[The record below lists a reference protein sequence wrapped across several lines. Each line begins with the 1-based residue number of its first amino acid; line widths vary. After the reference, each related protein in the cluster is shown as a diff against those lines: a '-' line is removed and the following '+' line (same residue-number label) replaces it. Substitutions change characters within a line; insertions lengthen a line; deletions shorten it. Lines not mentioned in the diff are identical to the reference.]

1 MKSQPIRVINIKSD
15 MPTVDEARRELI
27 AAIDQARADGVQVIK
42 LVHGYGSTGVGGAL
56 RNALRKSLLKRRK
69 EGAVKSIVHGEK
81 WGVFDEGARAL
92 RNRYAFLHKDS
103 DYNRQNSGITIVELN
118 GLDEE

>member
-1 MKSQPIRVINIKSD
+1 MKTQSIRVINIKSE
-15 MPTVDEARRELI
+15 MPTIDEARLELI

-42 LVHGYGSTGVGGAL
+42 LIHGYGSTGVGGAL

-69 EGAVKSIVHGEK
+69 EGAVKSIVHGEM
-81 WGVFDEGARAL
+81 WGVMDAHARAL
-92 RNRYAFLHKDS
+92 RNRYAFLRKDS